1 MVAVLAGSGVASGSP
16 TLRAVMVTLVAGLMV
31 VNGIRL
37 TGLGRRRY

>member
-1 MVAVLAGSGVASGSP
+1 
-16 TLRAVMVTLVAGLMV
+16 MVTLVAGLMV